1 MSTCQ
6 LRMAQAFHVSSSL
19 PGNGPLKPSNC
30 GSDLAARLNAA
41 TLVESA
47 PDEAPRTARS
57 EPKKVIVVGA
67 GISGLR
73 AAAVLQRH
81 GCEVVVLEARDRI
94 GGRILTSRNGD
105 HVRDIGAA
113 WMHETSQNGL
123 VKLIP
128 RLNIPYYYDDGA
140 PLYFTREG
148 RAGSQ
153 FKAKKVADEFAD
165 YCEWYYETHPDAED
179 RPVDEFVREFVLE
192 HQLITDN
199 DRIWAPQ
206 AIREVELW
214 LGTSTSL
221 ASSKHLSYFI
231 TERNLYMKGGYDRIV
246 NWTAQPLNEVPN
258 TIRLNHHVES
268 VEWNEE
274 GTAPARIQY
283 RDATGS
289 ARTIE
294 GDAVVMTCPLGVY
307 HHNLINFNPPL
318 PSDIQKGMSKFSYG
332 ALGKVFFEFADVF
345 WGKDNDQFIFYPSPS
360 EEDLDTMSGS
370 SVESSSSMSSIPEKD
385 NILNY
390 ATVTINLWIMTGG
403 KELCVQI
410 AEPLTQRIEAM
421 TDKKEIYRFF
431 EPLFKLLRTEPYK
444 ALPRLVG
451 VETTHWTQDPLAG
464 YGTYSADKVGDDPES
479 LIEAFENH
487 KDSTLQFAGEHC
499 TMVANGCVHGAY
511 KTGETAASNLLHR
524 FGIPYDGHDA
534 VSDAVYAIPK

>member
-6 LRMAQAFHVSSSL
+6 LRMAQAFHVTSSI
-19 PGNGPLKPSNC
+19 PGSSPIKPSNC
-30 GSDLAARLNAA
+30 GSDLAVRLNAA
-41 TLVESA
+41 TLIESA

-73 AAAVLQRH
+73 AAAVLKRH
-81 GCEVVVLEARDRI
+81 GCEVVVLEGRDRI

-113 WMHETSQNGL
+113 WMHETSQNEL

-128 RLNIPYYYDDGA
+128 RLAIPYYYDDGA
-140 PLYFTREG
+140 ALYYTREG

-165 YCEWYYETHPDAED
+165 YAEWYFETNPDAED
-179 RPVDEFVREFVLE
+179 RPVGEFIKKFVLE
-192 HQLITDN
+192 HQLITEDERN
-199 DRIWAPQ
+199 WAPQ
-206 AIREVELW
+206 AMREVELW
-214 LGTSTSL
+214 LGISTEE

-246 NWTAQPLNEVPN
+246 DWTAEPLRDDPKI
-258 TIRLNHHVES
+258 IRLNHLVED
-268 VEWNEE
+268 VEWNEDGVE
-274 GTAPARIQY
+274 PMCVRYKNAETGI
-283 RDATGS
+283 TGS
-289 ARTIE
+289 IQ

-307 HHNLINFNPPL
+307 HHKLINFNPPL
-318 PSDIQKGMSKFSYG
+318 PSDIQEGMTNWSYG
-332 ALGKVFFEFADVF
+332 ALGKVFFEFTDVF
-345 WGKDNDQFIFYPSPS
+345 WSKDNDQFIFYPSPS
-360 EEDLDTMSGS
+360 EEDMDPMSGSGS
-370 SVESSSSMSSIPEKD
+370 SVGSTSSMASVKEKD

-390 ATVTINLWIMTGG
+390 PTVTINLWIMTGG
-403 KELCVQI
+403 KELCVQV

-421 TDKKEIYRFF
+421 KDPKQIYQFF

-444 ALPRLVG
+444 ALPRLIS

-464 YGTYSADKVGDDPES
+464 YGSYSADKVGDEPD
-479 LIEAFENH
+479 LFFDALNNH
-487 KDSTLQFAGEHC
+487 KGSPLQFAGEHC
-499 TMVANGCVHGAY
+499 TLVANGCVHGAF
-511 KTGETAASNLLHR
+511 KTGETAASNLLNR

-534 VSDAVYAIPK
+534 VGSK

>member
-1 MSTCQ
+1 VVTLTFQ
-6 LRMAQAFHVSSSL
+6 VSF
-19 PGNGPLKPSNC
+19 NVVIMRERWC
-30 GSDLAARLNAA
+30 AD
-41 TLVESA
+41 
-47 PDEAPRTARS
+47 DRS
-57 EPKKVIVVGA
+57 
-67 GISGLR
+67 
-73 AAAVLQRH
+73 
-81 GCEVVVLEARDRI
+81 
-94 GGRILTSRNGD
+94 
-105 HVRDIGAA
+105 GAA

-128 RLNIPYYYDDGA
+128 RLKIPYYYDDGA

-165 YCEWYYETHPDAED
+165 YCEWYYDTHPDAED

-246 NWTAQPLNEVPN
+246 NWTAQPLNEDPSI
-258 TIRLNHHVES
+258 IRLNHHVEN

-274 GTAPARIQY
+274 GTTPARIHY
-283 RDATGS
+283 RDATG
-289 ARTIE
+289 APGTIE

-318 PSDIQKGMSKFSYG
+318 PSDIQEGMSKFSYG
-332 ALGKVFFEFADVF
+332 ALGKVFFEFTDVF
-345 WGKDNDQFIFYPSPS
+345 WPKDNDQFIFYPSPS

-370 SVESSSSMSSIPEKD
+370 SVESSNSMNSIPEKD

-431 EPLFKLLRTEPYK
+431 EPLFKLLRAEPYK
-444 ALPRLVG
+444 ALPRLVS

-511 KTGETAASNLLHR
+511 KTGETAASNLLHT
-524 FGIPYDGHDA
+524 FGIPYDRHDA
-534 VSDAVYAIPK
+534 VSDAVLAIRK